1 MTFLHPLALVGLAA
15 AAIPALLHLRQRRT
29 PPVLDFPAIRYLA
42 EAERRTARRLR
53 LRHLLLLVLR
63 TLLVTSVVMAAARP
77 QVRGW
82 GRATG
87 HEPTAAVIVL
97 DNSLSSGVVVDGR
110 RVLDRLA
117 AAAHTVLARAG
128 SGDRLWLL
136 LADGVVRRGT
146 PAELD
151 RAIDG
156 ARPEAGRLD
165 LSEAV
170 RRAVAVTGSATLPGH
185 DVYVISDGQASALS
199 GPPLRDAGARIVV
212 LEPGSTA
219 APNRGIGDL
228 RVVSGRL
235 MVPVVGTPGGK
246 SGTVTVTFRD
256 RVVLRALGAPGD
268 TLAVPLPS
276 APAGWWTGAVEVEAD
291 ELRADDRRLFVQ
303 RVHPPARVSV
313 APDAGPFLSAALDV
327 LRSAGRV
334 AVGGDV
340 TIATLPAGAFA
351 IVPAAGDPA
360 AVGAVNRALG
370 LRGGRWR
377 FGPPGTPGP
386 IAVRDAGISALA
398 GIQVDRRLQL
408 VGGDPSGIL
417 ATVNG
422 SPWAVRDGSALL
434 IGSAL
439 DTAWTALPATPAF
452 VPFVD
457 ELVNGLAQG
466 VAPVTDTVGAPAIQ
480 FRRSGRDTVGV
491 VVAGPDPR
499 ESDLTPAA
507 PAAFAAALDAE
518 GGSRSATEFADAAFT
533 GNARG
538 DAGGLLLA
546 FALLLA
552 AVEWGVAMTTR

>member
-1 MTFLHPLALVGLAA
+1 MTFLHPLALFGLAA

-29 PPVLDFPAIRYLA
+29 PPVLDFPAVRYLA

-53 LRHLLLLVLR
+53 LRHLLLLILR
-63 TLLVTSVVMAAARP
+63 TLLVASVVMAAARP

-82 GRATG
+82 GGAAG

-117 AAAHTVLARAG
+117 AAAHGVIARAG

-151 RAIDG
+151 RCIDG

-165 LSEAV
+165 LPEAV
-170 RRAVAVTGSATLPGH
+170 RRAVAVAGGASLPGR
-185 DVYVISDGQASALS
+185 DVYVISDGQASALG
-199 GPPLRDAGARIVV
+199 GPPLRNGSVRVVV
-212 LEPGSTA
+212 LDPGTR

-228 RVVSGRL
+228 HVTGGRL

-256 RVVLRALGAPGD
+256 RVVTRALGAPGD
-268 TLAVPLPS
+268 TLAVALPP
-276 APAGWWTGAVEVEAD
+276 APAGWWTGTVDVEAD
-291 ELRADDRRLFVQ
+291 ELRADDRRFFVQ
-303 RVHPPARVSV
+303 RVHPPARVS
-313 APDAGPFLSAALDV
+313 AGPGAGPFVGAALDV

-334 AVGGDV
+334 ATGGDAV
-340 TIATLPAGAFA
+340 IANVPAGTFA
-351 IVPAAGDPA
+351 IVPASGDPA
-360 AVGAVNRALG
+360 AEGAVNRALVM
-370 LRGGRWR
+370 RGGHWR
-377 FGPPGTPGP
+377 FGAPGTPGP
-386 IAVRDAGISALA
+386 VATRETALSGLA
-398 GIQVDRRLQL
+398 GVQVGRRVQL
-408 VGGDPSGIL
+408 VGGDPSGVL

-422 SPWAVRDGSALL
+422 SPWMVRDGSTLL

-439 DTAWTALPATPAF
+439 DTSWTALPATPAF

-466 VAPVTDTVGAPAIQ
+466 IAPVADTVGAPGVEY
-480 FRRSGRDTVGV
+480 RRNGRDTVGAV
-491 VVAGPDPR
+491 AAGPDPR
-499 ESDLTPAA
+499 ESDLTPAS
-507 PAAFAAALDAE
+507 AAGLAAALGAE
-518 GGSRSATEFADAAFT
+518 RYPARSFADAAFS

-538 DAGGLLLA
+538 DAGGILLVL
-546 FALLLA
+546 ALLLVA
-552 AVEWGVAMTTR
+552 LEWGVAMTTR